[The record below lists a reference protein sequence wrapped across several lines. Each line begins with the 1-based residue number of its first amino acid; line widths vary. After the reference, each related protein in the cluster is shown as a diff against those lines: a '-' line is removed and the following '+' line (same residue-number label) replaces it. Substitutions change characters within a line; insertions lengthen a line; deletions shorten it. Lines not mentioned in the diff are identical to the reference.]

1 MQQQQQQ
8 HGNGNKVLRHQEKRR
23 EEKRREEKKMHK
35 ERKWEWEKK
44 QLEELQDLYC
54 TREVSKFYSKVKETK
69 TEFKWRVNICKAK
82 DGPIICDQNKVLA
95 WWNEYFNDLL
105 NKNNN
110 QEHTATDGENIQLIG
125 GPIVEK
131 IDPPMLEEM
140 EIAIKKLKNKRALGA
155 DGITAELIKQG
166 GTDFIVV
173 LKPCNL
179 YLLYIY
185 IPTKLH
191 LNPLN

>member
-1 MQQQQQQ
+1 
-8 HGNGNKVLRHQEKRR
+8 
-23 EEKRREEKKMHK
+23 
-35 ERKWEWEKK
+35 
-44 QLEELQDLYC
+44 
-54 TREVSKFYSKVKETK
+54 
-69 TEFKWRVNICKAK
+69 
-82 DGPIICDQNKVLA
+82 
-95 WWNEYFNDLL
+95 
-105 NKNNN
+105 
-110 QEHTATDGENIQLIG
+110 
-125 GPIVEK
+125 
-131 IDPPMLEEM
+131 MLEEM